1 MSPENINDFFS
12 PVSTGTNPHQKIDDL
27 ILMAELDK
35 IAKENTMYGAMTQ
48 FNPEDWTHG
57 TGGLGL
63 LEWADTGPII
73 GMKALA
79 GLVGKG
85 GKGLSKLHKTAKNI
99 FGTTNNLKETR
110 FILDDGSYLDFSLKS
125 ADGTKIT
132 SGWTHFNEDDIAR
145 VGWDDMVTHG
155 SKEFGEMNRH
165 KFVESGAINW
175 RHEENALKIGA
186 KPSYDQ
192 LNTLKKIFKEV
203 SGRTKDEQWLATG
216 SVAPVMRMHMQD
228 IKNARETEAAL
239 NLESIKWKDIEEM
252 LNNFYSGKE
261 LGGTKRLLNK

>member
-1 MSPENINDFFS
+1 MPPERTLLDYMSGGQYQTSRDIPPMIQGPRMSQAEMLTALHSLDEIL
-12 PVSTGTNPHQKIDDL
+12 NPPLPQNVQ
-27 ILMAELDK
+27 A
-35 IAKENTMYGAMTQ
+35 
-48 FNPEDWTHG
+48 P
-57 TGGLGL
+57 GLGFA
-63 LEWADTGPII
+63 EYMDTGPII

-175 RHEENALKIGA
+175 RHEKNALRIGA

-216 SVAPVMRMHMQD
+216 SVAPIMRIHIQD
-228 IKNARETEAAL
+228 IKNLRETEATL

>member
-1 MSPENINDFFS
+1 MSNLLGLTTAE
-12 PVSTGTNPHQKIDDL
+12 PVSTYTNPHGQIDAL
-27 ILMAELDK
+27 IAQHGADQ
-35 IAKENTMYGAMTQ
+35 IALEDMLYGAIR
-48 FNPEDWTHG
+48 NPVPRVEAP
-57 TGGLGL
+57 GLGL
-63 LEWADTGPII
+63 LEWADTGPLI

-85 GKGLSKLHKTAKNI
+85 GKRLSKLHKTAKNV
-99 FGTTNNLKETR
+99 FGTTDNLKETR

-165 KFVESGAINW
+165 KFVESGGINW
-175 RHEENALKIGA
+175 RSEKNALKIGA
-186 KPSYDQ
+186 KPSDAQ
-192 LNTLKKIFKEV
+192 LITLKKIFKEV
-203 SGRTKDEQWLATG
+203 SGRTKDEQWRATG

-239 NLESIKWKDIEEM
+239 NLESIKWKDVEEM

-261 LGGTKRLLNK
+261 LGSTKKLLK